1 MDITPERSSNGNQ
14 THIAS
19 FRPELPVEVKG
30 NDGHLTRNTVGN
42 GNGSGPEPE
51 EQVEQD
57 DVQQYE
63 VEPKAVDPHF
73 GGRFGWTRLKGWSCI
88 RELRSGW
95 NWRHRAGGNRG
106 HRVPPNEMPVRR
118 RVRRSGLRAGL
129 TKFRSRPGAQ
139 TINR

>member
-88 RELRSGW
+88 ASCGA
-95 NWRHRAGGNRG
+95 AGTGVTAPG
-106 HRVPPNEMPVRR
+106 GIVAIEFLQTKCQCDGAYGDPDCVP
-118 RVRRSGLRAGL
+118 A
-129 TKFRSRPGAQ
+129 
-139 TINR
+139 